1 MILNDRLRALPAPAL
16 PRDLTSDVLSR
27 VEQLERRRSAP
38 ATQAHGTRRL
48 GPSRAAWAPAVL
60 LALAAAAL
68 GVSITTGQLPL
79 ISLSGGFRLGSLL
92 TGRSDLPLF
101 VTGLALYA
109 LGLFSSLRPDRRAST
124 P

>member
-1 MILNDRLRALPAPAL
+1 MTLDDRLRALPAPAL
-16 PRDLTSDVLSR
+16 PRDLTSDVLNR

-38 ATQAHGTRRL
+38 APEAQGMRRV
-48 GPSRAAWAPAVL
+48 GPSRAEWATAVL

-68 GVSITTGQLPL
+68 GASIATGQLPL
-79 ISLSGGFRLGSLL
+79 ISMSGGFRLGNLP
-92 TGRSDLPLF
+92 TRVSDLPLF

-109 LGLFSSLRPDRRAST
+109 LGLFSSLRPDRRTS

>member
-1 MILNDRLRALPAPAL
+1 MRLW
-16 PRDLTSDVLSR
+16 
-27 VEQLERRRSAP
+27 
-38 ATQAHGTRRL
+38 
-48 GPSRAAWAPAVL
+48 GPSRAAWATAVL

-79 ISLSGGFRLGSLL
+79 MSMSGGFRLSSLL
-92 TGRSDLPLF
+92 AGPSDLLLF

>member
-1 MILNDRLRALPAPAL
+1 MTLDDRLRALPAPAL

-38 ATQAHGTRRL
+38 ATEAQGMRRWGRL
-48 GPSRAAWAPAVL
+48 RAEWATAVL

-68 GVSITTGQLPL
+68 GASIATGQLPL
-79 ISLSGGFRLGSLL
+79 ISMSGGFRLGNLP
-92 TGRSDLPLF
+92 TRVSDLPLF

-109 LGLFSSLRPDRRAST
+109 LGLFSSLRPDRRTS

>member
-1 MILNDRLRALPAPAL
+1 MRL
-16 PRDLTSDVLSR
+16 
-27 VEQLERRRSAP
+27 
-38 ATQAHGTRRL
+38 L
-48 GPSRAAWAPAVL
+48 GPSRVTAVL
-60 LALAAAAL
+60 SALAAAAL

-79 ISLSGGFRLGSLL
+79 ISMSGAFRFSSLL
-92 TGRSDLPLF
+92 AGSSDLPLF

>member
-1 MILNDRLRALPAPAL
+1 MTLHDRLRALPAPAL
-16 PRDLTSDVLSR
+16 PRDLTSDVLTR

-38 ATQAHGTRRL
+38 ATEAHGTRL
-48 GPSRAAWAPAVL
+48 FGPSRVEWATAVL

-68 GVSITTGQLPL
+68 GVSIMTGQLPL
-79 ISLSGGFRLGSLL
+79 ISISGAFRLGNLL
-92 TGRSDLPLF
+92 TGPSDLPLF

-124 P
+124 

>member
-1 MILNDRLRALPAPAL
+1 MTLHDRLRALPAPTL
-16 PRDLTSDVLSR
+16 PRDLTSDVLNR

-38 ATQAHGTRRL
+38 ATEAQGMRRWGRL
-48 GPSRAAWAPAVL
+48 RAEWATAVL

-79 ISLSGGFRLGSLL
+79 MSLSGGFRLSKVLAGPS
-92 TGRSDLPLF
+92 GLPLF
-101 VTGLALYA
+101 VPGLALYA
-109 LGLFSSLRPDRRAST
+109 LGLFSSLRPDRRAS

>member
-1 MILNDRLRALPAPAL
+1 MTMNDRLRALPAPTL
-16 PRDLTSDVLSR
+16 PRDLTSDVLNR

-38 ATQAHGTRRL
+38 ATQSHGMRL
-48 GPSRAAWAPAVL
+48 WGPSRAAWTTAVL

-68 GVSITTGQLPL
+68 GVSIATGQLPL
-79 ISLSGGFRLGSLL
+79 MSMSGVFRLGNLL
-92 TGRSDLPLF
+92 TGPSDLPLF

-109 LGLFSSLRPDRRAST
+109 LGLFSSLRPDRRTS

>member
-1 MILNDRLRALPAPAL
+1 MTLNDRLRALPVPAL
-16 PRDLTSDVLSR
+16 PRDLTSDVLNR
-27 VEQLERRRSAP
+27 VEQLERRRSTP
-38 ATQAHGTRRL
+38 ATEAHGRRL
-48 GPSRAAWAPAVL
+48 WGPSRAWVTAVL
-60 LALAAAAL
+60 SVLAAAAL

-79 ISLSGGFRLGSLL
+79 ISMSGGFCLGNLL
-92 TGRSDLPLF
+92 TGPSDRLLF

>member
-1 MILNDRLRALPAPAL
+1 MTLHDRLRSLPAPAL

-38 ATQAHGTRRL
+38 APEAQGMRRA
-48 GPSRAAWAPAVL
+48 GPSRAEWATAVL

-68 GVSITTGQLPL
+68 GVSIATGQLPL
-79 ISLSGGFRLGSLL
+79 MSMSGVFRLGNLL
-92 TGRSDLPLF
+92 TGPSDLPLF

-109 LGLFSSLRPDRRAST
+109 LGLFSSLRPDRRTS